1 MPGIAAHPAGE
12 VRKFRWEKLHLGGIY
27 GCIPKGDTT
36 AAQNNT
42 HPLRALTASPNTKIG
57 GDGVTGSKWPRGAEW
72 RKWDLHVH
80 SPASQG
86 YGGDY
91 NQLIIQLG
99 NADCDV
105 IGINDYFSV
114 EGYREVVRR
123 LSNPAGDME
132 GNKAYRDSLEKLRA
146 KVLLPVVECRM
157 NNILLDKKGNTGVR
171 INFHL
176 IFDPALPPENI
187 ETFLKAQ
194 QVGGSS
200 IGNRYADKEFLLND
214 VSVDFHKVLDALRN
228 DGSFRDRFLVWLPY
242 DEYGGI
248 DRVDP
253 KTDKLFK
260 QNLVATAD
268 ILGSSNRKQAE
279 FFLWKDP
286 AYTEDEYREWF
297 RNRKPCIKGSDS
309 HSSNDELGRLKDH
322 NSQPTDKYCWIKADP
337 TFEGLRQII
346 NEPEDRVYIGRIPP
360 KLEEV
365 RGNPTRFI
373 DRLEIRK
380 TADADTPD
388 TWFDCEL
395 PLSADMVAII
405 GNKGSGKS
413 ALADI
418 LAIAGNT
425 HCDPAHFSFLIKDR
439 FCERGGRLA
448 KQFSVRPVWADGTET
463 KLQLNAKPDLNGVER
478 VRYIPQTYLEKVCT
492 ETEPGQQSEFQA
504 ELRKVIFSHVSEADR
519 LGRHT
524 LDELIE
530 YKTEELKGQIGNARR
545 EIERVNGELVR
556 LEEKAAPAY
565 VAKVEA
571 LLREKQQELKAHREI
586 APAKV
591 EEPGDVTPEQKAA
604 NDAIAEKLATE
615 RATLNRIDTEAA
627 EKRQQQITLTEKIA
641 LARKVEGKIDNF
653 ESEFARLDRETAPDL
668 EKLGLTLSAL
678 VSFKIDKVALIAVR
692 EKLITEKSTVDA
704 ALDEAEANSLPA
716 QKAACLERIATLQNQ
731 LDAPHKRFQEY
742 NEMLRSWQEKGQLIE
757 GAADRP
763 DTLKGYEAQLTYLRA
778 ELPSDIEKLRG
789 QRREISR
796 GIHKCVAAIRDV
808 YKELFA
814 AVQELIASSVVI
826 KEGFK
831 LTFESSIIERNLE
844 GDLFEKYVS
853 ANVAGSFYRK
863 EKGSALEEVRV
874 DFDVNNEDEAIGY
887 VEKIFSYLKRDMRTP
902 QQTPTGIASQLRK
915 NIDVKAVYDF
925 LWSFGYLEPEY
936 SLKLDGK
943 DLSHLSPG
951 ERGTLLLVF
960 YLLVDKSNKPIIVDQ
975 PEENLDSQTVYR
987 LLIPVIKDVKK
998 RRQIIMV
1005 THSPNIAVV
1014 CDAEQIIHAH
1024 IDRAAGNA
1032 VIYTMGAI
1040 ESLDINKYLV
1050 DVLEG
1055 TRPAFDN
1062 REAKYFVP

>member
-1 MPGIAAHPAGE
+1 
-12 VRKFRWEKLHLGGIY
+12 
-27 GCIPKGDTT
+27 
-36 AAQNNT
+36 
-42 HPLRALTASPNTKIG
+42 
-57 GDGVTGSKWPRGAEW
+57 VTGSKWPRGAEW
-72 RKWDLHVH
+72 RKWDLHAH
-80 SPASQG
+80 SPASHG
-86 YGGDY
+86 YRGDY
-91 NQLIIQLG
+91 NQFIIQLG

-114 EGYREVVRR
+114 EGYREVLRR
-123 LSNPAGDME
+123 LSDPAGDME
-132 GNKAYRDSLEKLRA
+132 GNKAYRDSLEKLRT

-157 NNILLDKKGNTGVR
+157 NNILLDKKGATGVR

-176 IFDPALPPENI
+176 IFDPALPPENV
-187 ETFLKAQ
+187 ETFLKGQ

-200 IGNRYADKEFLLND
+200 IGNRYSDNEFLLND
-214 VSVDFHKVLDALRN
+214 VSVDFFKVLEALRN
-228 DGSFRDRFLVWLPY
+228 DGNFRDRFLVWLPY

-248 DRVDP
+248 DRIDP

-260 QNLVATAD
+260 QNLVAAAD
-268 ILGSSNRKQAE
+268 ILGSSNRKQAD

-286 AYTEDEYREWF
+286 TYSEDDYRGWF

-309 HSSNDELGRLKDH
+309 HGSNDELGKLKDQ

-337 TFEGLRQII
+337 TFGGLRQII
-346 NEPEDRVYIGRIPP
+346 NEPEDRVYIGRVPP

-365 RGNPTRFI
+365 RTNATRFI
-373 DRLEIRK
+373 DRLHIRRA
-380 TADADTPD
+380 ADADTPD

-395 PLSADMVAII
+395 PLNADMVAII

-418 LAIAGNT
+418 MALAGNT
-425 HCDPAHFSFLIKDR
+425 HCDPVHFSFLVKDR
-439 FCERGGRLA
+439 FCERSGKLA
-448 KQFSVRPVWADGTET
+448 KQFTVRPVWADGSET
-463 KLQLNAKPDLNGVER
+463 TLPLNAKPDTNGVER

-504 ELRKVIFSHVSEADR
+504 ELRKVIFSHISEADR
-519 LGRHT
+519 LGQQT

-565 VAKVEA
+565 AVRIEA
-571 LLREKQQELKAHREI
+571 LLRQKQQELKAHREI
-586 APAKV
+586 EPTKV
-591 EEPGDVTPEQKAA
+591 EQPGEVSPEQKAA
-604 NDAIAEKLATE
+604 NDAIATKLATE
-615 RATLNRIDTEAA
+615 RATLNRIDTETA
-627 EKRQQQITLTEKIA
+627 EKTQQQKTLTEKIA

-653 ESEFARLDRETAPDL
+653 ESEYARLDRETAPDL
-668 EKLGLTLSAL
+668 EKLGLSLSNL
-678 VSFKIDKVALIAVR
+678 VSLTVDKTALTAARNKLVS
-692 EKLITEKSTVDA
+692 EKALVDA
-704 ALDEAEANSLPA
+704 ALDNAGTDSLPA
-716 QKAACLERIATLQNQ
+716 QKAACLQRIAGLQSQ
-731 LDAPHKRFQEY
+731 LDAPNKRFQEY
-742 NEMLRSWQEKGQLIE
+742 NEALRAWQEKGQQIE
-757 GAADRP
+757 GAADKP
-763 DTLKGYEAQLTYLRA
+763 DTLKGYEAQLSYLRA
-778 ELPSDIEKLRG
+778 GLPGDIEKLRA
-789 QRREISR
+789 QRREIASD
-796 GIHKCVAAIRDV
+796 IHKCVAAIRDA
-808 YKELFA
+808 YKELFS
-814 AVQELIASSVVI
+814 AVQELIGSSVII

-844 GDLFEKYVS
+844 GDLFDKYVS

-863 EKGSALEEVRV
+863 EKGTALEEVRA
-874 DFDVNNEDEAIGY
+874 DFDVNNENEALAY
-887 VEKIFSYLKRDMRTP
+887 VEKVISYLERDMRTA

-915 NIDVKAVYDF
+915 NIDVKALYDF
-925 LWSFGYLEPEY
+925 LWSLSYLEPEY

-1040 ESLDINKYLV
+1040 ESRDINRYLV

-1062 REAKYFVP
+1062 RDAKYFLP